1 MIKQGLKM
9 PKRIPDE
16 ELTPEQLAKR
26 EKRRRYLAANRE
38 RIKAQRHDY
47 YLRNVE
53 KIKQLAREQMAAM
66 TPAERGAKDVKYRQ
80 KNRDDIRERRR
91 KYYAENAEAC
101 KARSRR
107 YYARLSPEQKKANA
121 KAKRASAQAWV
132 DRNVEK
138 VRATRHRYYLGNRA
152 KKLEYAVKYHEEHA
166 DELCV
171 KSANAQRKKTDAR
184 KMCPAFMFTEYL
196 RLKEKARF
204 VAVYLPHTNLAHKA
218 AKTCVAIQQADYSLC
233 PICRT
238 PRMHNAT
245 MKSVCPMPHVFE
257 FDDAVQQIRKFA
269 KQIVAEKQK

>member
-1 MIKQGLKM
+1 MS
-9 PKRIPDE
+9 KRIPDE

-38 RIKAQRHDY
+38 KIKAQRHDY
-47 YLRNVE
+47 YLRNAE
-53 KIKQLAREQMAAM
+53 KIRARVRLKMRAM
-66 TPAERGAKDVKYRQ
+66 STE
-80 KNRDDIRERRR
+80 ERRIKDKKYQEKHSEEIRAR
-91 KYYAENAEAC
+91 KRQHYAENAEAC

-107 YYARLSPEQKKANA
+107 YYAGLSPEQKKAYA

-132 DRNVEK
+132 DRNIDK
-138 VRATRHRYYLGNRA
+138 VRDTRRRYYLGNRT
-152 KKLEYAVKYHEEHA
+152 KKLEYAAKYIEEHA
-166 DELCV
+166 DELCA
-171 KSANAQRKKTDAR
+171 KSANARRKKTDAR

-196 RLKEKARF
+196 RLKENARF

-233 PICRT
+233 PICRNV
-238 PRMHNAT
+238 RIAKDKMVAT
-245 MKSVCPMPHVFE
+245 CPMPHVFE